1 MTRRVNRSWYRS
13 PIVRFLVVG
22 GTNTLATG
30 LLVVLFSLI
39 MPGWL
44 AFTLAFALGICF
56 SVALTGRWVF
66 SSRVSL
72 SQALLY
78 SAAYIAIYLCGLLV
92 IFVIHSWG
100 APPAVNV
107 ATIVVTA
114 PLSFLA
120 GRFIFRDKSTE
131 EIR

>member
-1 MTRRVNRSWYRS
+1 MTRRGNSTWYWS

-30 LLVVLFSLI
+30 LLVVVFSLI
-39 MPGWL
+39 MPGWV

-66 SSRVSL
+66 SSRVSPT
-72 SQALLY
+72 QALLY
-78 SAAYIAIYLCGLLV
+78 SAAYIGIYLCGLVV
-92 IFVIHSWG
+92 IFVIRSWG
-100 APPAVNV
+100 VPPAANV

-120 GRFIFRDKSTE
+120 GRYIFRDKSAE
-131 EIR
+131 ET

>member
-1 MTRRVNRSWYRS
+1 MNRRANNSWYRS
-13 PIVRFLVVG
+13 QIVRFLVVG

>member
-1 MTRRVNRSWYRS
+1 MILRAISTWYEK

-56 SVALTGRWVF
+56 SVIVTGRWVF
-66 SSRVSL
+66 GSRVSPA
-72 SQALLY
+72 QAFLY
-78 SAAYIAIYLCGLLV
+78 SVAYVAIYLCGLLV
-92 IFVIHSWG
+92 IFVMHLWG
-100 APPAVNV
+100 APPTANV

-114 PLSFLA
+114 PLNFLA
-120 GRFIFRDKSTE
+120 GRYIFRDKSIE
-131 EIR
+131 ETR

>member
-1 MTRRVNRSWYRS
+1 MTRRSNSAWHGS
-13 PIVRFLVVG
+13 QIVRFLVVG

-30 LLVVLFSLI
+30 LLVVLLSLI
-39 MPGWL
+39 VPGWV

-66 SSRVSL
+66 SSRASL

-78 SAAYIAIYLCGLLV
+78 AAAYIGIYLCGLLV
-92 IFVIHSWG
+92 ISVIHSWG
-100 APPAVNV
+100 APPAANV

-120 GRFIFRDKSTE
+120 GRYIFRDKSAE